1 MPLSGTVPRFD
12 VSTTP
17 EFTSPTVVSV
27 SGAVSGTATGAQ
39 STEALGEVFRRHIG
53 LLAMS
58 GTVSGA
64 NHQIVS
70 GSTISGLRNLQQELA
85 LRVADIELGGGQAN
99 AVRLA
104 HANAILT
111 GSGEVLFGS

>member
-12 VSTTP
+12 VSLTP

-39 STEALGEVFRRHIG
+39 STEALGLVFRRLLGG
-53 LLAMS
+53 LALS

-64 NHQIVS
+64 DHQIVS
-70 GSTISGLRNLQQELA
+70 GSTLSGIRNIQQELA
-85 LRVADIELGGGQAN
+85 LRIADIELGGGQSN
-99 AVRLA
+99 ASRLA

-111 GSGEVLFGS
+111 GSGEVLFGA

>member
-12 VSTTP
+12 ISPTP
-17 EFTSPTVVSV
+17 EFANETVVSV

-39 STEALGEVFRRHIG
+39 TTEALPNFLRRALG
-53 LLAMS
+53 LLSMS

-64 NHQIVS
+64 DHQIVS
-70 GSTISGLRNLQQELA
+70 GSTLSGMRNLQQELA
-85 LRVADIELGGGQAN
+85 LRVADIELGGGQSN
-99 AVRLA
+99 AARLA

-111 GSGEVLFGS
+111 ASGEVLFGA